1 MSDEVVFFKDYDFIT
16 LIQIGPPNLQFVKSK
31 DKSTWAAKDVAD
43 SVLSDKSSLVI
54 CLSISCYDL
63 RDPQFDKHIW
73 WIFRTTVTKTE

>member
-31 DKSTWAAKDVAD
+31 DKNTWAAKDVAD

-54 CLSISCYDL
+54 CLSISYYDL
-63 RDPQFDKHIW
+63 RGPQFDKHIW
-73 WIFRTTVTKTE
+73 WIFRTTVTKT

>member
-31 DKSTWAAKDVAD
+31 DKNTWAAKDVAD

-54 CLSISCYDL
+54 CLSISYYDL
-63 RDPQFDKHIW
+63 RGPQFDKHI
-73 WIFRTTVTKTE
+73 

>member
-31 DKSTWAAKDVAD
+31 DKNTRAAKDVAD

-54 CLSISCYDL
+54 CLSISYYDL
-63 RDPQFDKHIW
+63 RGPQFDKHI
-73 WIFRTTVTKTE
+73 

>member
-1 MSDEVVFFKDYDFIT
+1 
-16 LIQIGPPNLQFVKSK
+16 
-31 DKSTWAAKDVAD
+31 
-43 SVLSDKSSLVI
+43 LSDKSSLVI